1 MDDKRDELKA
11 YALCLLF
18 GALLGVIYV
27 MYRMQADAI
36 YYGY

>member
-11 YALCLLF
+11 YLLCIAF

-27 MYRMQADAI
+27 MYRLQADAI
-36 YYGY
+36 YYGN

>member
-1 MDDKRDELKA
+1 MNEKKDELKA

-18 GALLGVIYV
+18 GVMLGVIYV
-27 MYRMQADAI
+27 MYRVQADAI